1 MSVQTM
7 ATRIT
12 SQNLPL
18 VQACLAE
25 GFLNVPPA
33 NSHGCYLVINE
44 IVQQMDNLGRPLGTF
59 TIGNSWYKEDDF
71 FEAYKPLQEPDSLGF
86 FPVEIAVAR

>member
-18 VQACLAE
+18 VQACLPA
-25 GFLNVPPA
+25 GFVNIPPDK
-33 NSHGCYLVINE
+33 SLGCYLVINE
-44 IVQQMDNLGRPLGTF
+44 IKPVLDRQGEPNGTF
-59 TIGNSWYKEDDF
+59 ARANSWYSEDLF
-71 FEAYKPLQEPDSLGF
+71 FEAYRPMQEPDSIGF
-86 FPVEIAVAR
+86 FPVEIAISQ